1 MREEVFFDYSF
12 CIQIGN
18 IRKIQFEVSYIRL
31 GRNKTPDFATSAEKM
46 NNCRTDINEGGQ
58 AQKRLLPESSAA
70 YKFYEK
76 WDKKHLHV
84 LTEDEIKECLS
95 DIEELKKQY
104 DYVCI
109 VDGNCEVT
117 LGMEVGLQRKNE
129 NSLRLYKSIKG
140 FDYKIHEK

>member
-1 MREEVFFDYSF
+1 
-12 CIQIGN
+12 
-18 IRKIQFEVSYIRL
+18 
-31 GRNKTPDFATSAEKM
+31 M

-76 WDKKHLHV
+76 WDKKHLQV

-95 DIEELKKQY
+95 DIEKLKEQY

-109 VDGNCEVT
+109 VDRDRNIGFQDEVN
-117 LGMEVGLQRKNE
+117 LQRKDVKMLE
-129 NSLRLYKSIKG
+129 HVRSIIKE
-140 FDYKIHEK
+140 FDYKIHEN